1 MPWTYDVNDLGGEEM
16 FETFEKVMRKK
27 QLNMREVEGTR

>member
-1 MPWTYDVNDLGGEEM
+1 MENELQRTDQTK
-16 FETFEKVMRKK
+16 FRIEKVMRKK